1 MNQLESEIIIKEQE
15 ARLHEV
21 VVELV
26 AIKSTLSDVAMF
38 ISRPRNYGD
47 MLMLEIRLNQRKNYL
62 DRVIDNLLQPID
74 TQKGE

>member
-1 MNQLESEIIIKEQE
+1 MNQLESEVIIKEQE

-38 ISRPRNYGD
+38 ISKPRQYGD
-47 MLMLEIRLNQRKNYL
+47 MLMLEIK
-62 DRVIDNLLQPID
+62 
-74 TQKGE
+74 